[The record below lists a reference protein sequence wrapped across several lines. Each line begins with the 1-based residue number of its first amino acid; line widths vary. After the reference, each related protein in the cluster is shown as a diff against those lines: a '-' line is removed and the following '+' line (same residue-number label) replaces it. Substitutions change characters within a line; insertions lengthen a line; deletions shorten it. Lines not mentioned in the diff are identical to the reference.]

1 VTVSLLL
8 IALGGLPAL
17 PGAASFTA
25 FSAELR
31 GAMSGGSGF
40 SPEGSAFWALVSG
53 IPAGVFYYLGIIT
66 LQRSIRE
73 CGVSLAGSFSK
84 MGILVPMALSMLLWH
99 EMPAT
104 LQWAGILLALTAIL
118 AGSVGSGS
126 GEGALP
132 GLRPVLLLL
141 FLAVG
146 MAEFSNKVYQYYGA
160 EGLKNLFL
168 LAVFTT
174 ALTLSAVRSARRGI
188 RLQRVHLLT
197 GLAVGVPNFFASF
210 FLIAALSRMTA
221 VVVFPV
227 YGAMT
232 ICLIALF
239 GRLLFGE
246 RLKPRE
252 RISVAL
258 AAAAMVLINL
268 KGTGS

>member
-1 VTVSLLL
+1 VAVSLLL
-8 IALGGLPAL
+8 IALNGLPAL
-17 PGAASFTA
+17 PVAASFRA
-25 FSAELR
+25 FAGELR
-31 GAMSGGSGF
+31 SVMSGEGGF
-40 SPEGSAFWALVSG
+40 SPEGSACWALASG

-66 LQRSIRE
+66 LQKSIRE

-84 MGILVPMALSMLLWH
+84 MGILVPMALSMVLWR
-99 EMPAT
+99 EMPAF
-104 LQWAGILLALTAIL
+104 LQWAGILLALVAIL
-118 AGSVGSGS
+118 AGSLGSSS
-126 GEGALP
+126 GERALH

-146 MAEFSNKVYQYYGA
+146 MAEFSNKVFQYYGA

-168 LAVFTT
+168 LSVFST
-174 ALTLSAVRSARRGI
+174 ALALSAVRSTRSGI

-227 YGAMT
+227 YGALT
-232 ICLIALF
+232 ICLISLF
-239 GRLLFGE
+239 GRLFFGE

-252 RISVAL
+252 RLSVAL
-258 AAAAMVLINL
+258 AAAAIVLINL
-268 KGTGS
+268 KGTGI

>member
-1 VTVSLLL
+1 ME
-8 IALGGLPAL
+8 P
-17 PGAASFTA
+17 
-25 FSAELR
+25 
-31 GAMSGGSGF
+31 
-40 SPEGSAFWALVSG
+40 
-53 IPAGVFYYLGIIT
+53 
-66 LQRSIRE
+66 
-73 CGVSLAGSFSK
+73 
-84 MGILVPMALSMLLWH
+84 H
-99 EMPAT
+99 
-104 LQWAGILLALTAIL
+104 
-118 AGSVGSGS
+118 
-126 GEGALP
+126 P
-132 GLRPVLLLL
+132 GLRPVLLL

-146 MAEFSNKVYQYYGA
+146 MAEFSNKVYQYCGA

-168 LAVFTT
+168 LAVFST

-188 RLQRVHLLT
+188 RLRRVHLLT

-227 YGAMT
+227 YGALI

-252 RISVAL
+252 RLSVAL

-268 KGTGS
+268 KGTGQ